1 MVQVS
6 RRQFMQVTGSSLAA
20 SSLAVLGFSPSTAL
34 AEVRQFKLT
43 QAKVTRQTCTYCSVG
58 CGLLMYAHGDS
69 VRNVKET
76 IMHVEGDPDHPVNR
90 GTLCPKGAALMDFV
104 NSPNRLKFPEYR
116 APGSNEWKRMSWDE
130 ALDRIA
136 RLLKDD
142 RDANFQEQ
150 NASGRTVNRWLS
162 TGMLAA
168 SASSNEAGYITHKVA
183 RSWGLLA
190 LDNQARV

>member
-69 VRNVKET
+69 VRNVKKPSCT
-76 IMHVEGDPDHPVNR
+76 SKATRITR
-90 GTLCPKGAALMDFV
+90 SIAARCA
-104 NSPNRLKFPEYR
+104 PR
-116 APGSNEWKRMSWDE
+116 ALR
-130 ALDRIA
+130 
-136 RLLKDD
+136 
-142 RDANFQEQ
+142 
-150 NASGRTVNRWLS
+150 
-162 TGMLAA
+162 
-168 SASSNEAGYITHKVA
+168 
-183 RSWGLLA
+183 
-190 LDNQARV
+190 

>member
-76 IMHVEGDPDHPVNR
+76 IMHVEVDPDHPVNR

-150 NASGRTVNRWLS
+150 NASGQTVNRWLS

>member
-150 NASGRTVNRWLS
+150 NAAGQTVNRWLS